1 MEINNTERLI
11 HEIDKLEKIVKQLQF
26 DFVILNDEELKSCS
40 VILLKKVRLQ
50 EAKIK
55 AVYLKEKLKE

>member
-26 DFVILNDEELKSCS
+26 DFVILNDEELESCS
-40 VILLKKVRLQ
+40 VILLKKVSLQ
-50 EAKIK
+50 KAKIK
-55 AVYLKEKLKE
+55 AVDLKEKLKE